1 VHIVLEVIK
10 TCLPQLLQGSEG
22 KARMKAMIPTYDE
35 DIKLPQNAGRFKELS
50 RKAEEILQLDRAR

>member
-1 VHIVLEVIK
+1 
-10 TCLPQLLQGSEG
+10 
-22 KARMKAMIPTYDE
+22 MIPTYDE